1 MGWTTARDVTVS
13 MLFSPELAITALD
26 HGSRDG
32 RYPLNPPRVEWEG
45 RLWASFEHQ
54 LERPLTR
61 RAVYNLGTFIAQL
74 PAAETGRWPV
84 RVSASLDGFSPV
96 SATLYLELEKPE

>member
-1 MGWTTARDVTVS
+1 SGWTTAHDVMVN
-13 MLFSPELAITALD
+13 MLFSPELAIIASD
-26 HGSRDG
+26 HSSRDG
-32 RYPLNPPRVEWEG
+32 RYPLNPPRVERGG
-45 RLWASFEHQ
+45 RLWASFEHR

-74 PAAETGRWPV
+74 PAAEARRWPV
-84 RVSASLDGFSPV
+84 RVSASLDGFGPV